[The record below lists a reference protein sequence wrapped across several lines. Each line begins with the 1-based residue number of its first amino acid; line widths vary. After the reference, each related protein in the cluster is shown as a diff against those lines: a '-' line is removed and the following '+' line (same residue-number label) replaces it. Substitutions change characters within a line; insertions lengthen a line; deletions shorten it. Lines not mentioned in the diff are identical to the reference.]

1 MNMTKKYIGL
11 SRYLPYLEKH
21 RIYELFN
28 DINTDLVIQKP
39 SDPLD
44 FIKHWLEENPVYRD
58 RLRIILLSSPDFD
71 KKKLAEYLSEKL
83 NIKPENQF
91 NDSFVNLSLENLYSC
106 KDWIF
111 IDFPRNNSEACALKR
126 NGILPTHVFE
136 IIDSLGDNSRDN
148 ALKAQVSKNNGSADY
163 NLHINSLRD
172 EYKPFLHK
180 IESTGR
186 TCEEIGNICISI
198 TRRQRYNIP
207 CIYCVVLIGPR
218 GSGFRTVAK
227 YLSQKYGLVNV
238 DLDYLIEQT
247 KKQNSLLGEELRSL
261 DYRGTV
267 PGSEMRFKVV
277 ENKLMSQECNRK
289 GWVLTRYPLTVED
302 FRLLNSLTTPPN
314 RIIFLSV
321 DQVTCRERLLSRR
334 FNILTG
340 SEHHLTIDSDFQS
353 DFGQELAA
361 HPKDYGSKVEQDQ
374 KIIF

>member
-28 DINTDLVIQKP
+28 DINTDLMIQKP
-39 SDPLD
+39 SDPLH
-44 FIKHWLEENPVYRD
+44 FIKHWLEENPVYQD
-58 RLRIILLSSPDFD
+58 RLKIILLSSLDFD
-71 KKKLAEYLSEKL
+71 L
-83 NIKPENQF
+83 
-91 NDSFVNLSLENLYSC
+91 
-106 KDWIF
+106 
-111 IDFPRNNSEACALKR
+111 PRNNSEARALKR

-148 ALKAQVSKNNGSADY
+148 ALKAQVSKNNGSTEESSSCDY
-163 NLHINSLRD
+163 NLHINGLRD

-186 TCEEIGNICISI
+186 TCEEIGNMCISI
-198 TRRQRYNIP
+198 IRRQRYNIP
-207 CIYCVVLIGPR
+207 CIYRVLLMGPR

-238 DLDYLIEQT
+238 DLDYLLEQT

-267 PGSEMRFKVV
+267 PSSEMRFKIV
-277 ENKLMSQECNRK
+277 ENKLMSQECIRK

-302 FRLLNSLTTPPN
+302 FRLLNLLTTPPN

-340 SEHHLTIDSDFQS
+340 SEHHLTIDSDFRY

-361 HPKDYGSKVEQDQ
+361 HPKDYGSKVEQD
-374 KIIF
+374 KL